1 MLVMIFRDRNDAGRK
16 LARLLKDR
24 YGGEEGVVYALPR
37 GGVPLAVVVAKELE
51 MPLDL
56 VIPRKIGHPGNPEYA
71 ICGITEAGE
80 LFCNESEREYLDQDW
95 LQRRVIRDDVI
106 AGCSVQ

>member
-56 VIPRKIGHPGNPEYA
+56 VTPRKNWP
-71 ICGITEAGE
+71 
-80 LFCNESEREYLDQDW
+80 SRQS
-95 LQRRVIRDDVI
+95 RIRHLWDNGSGRTVLK
-106 AGCSVQ
+106 